1 VLYDVKNLFFCVLG
15 SWRKWNT
22 AVDWRKHHEVA
33 RKQKCWYKTLAL
45 WFVGSN
51 PALPTNFL
59 FHITYI
65 FALKYS
71 ALFKNQLKTNMKIPE
86 TIKTKMSDY
95 YTFGD
100 HTKIK
105 RLGIQKK
112 KPFSLVTIGKAF
124 KEGECHDD
132 LLDLIDEF
140 YNLKI
145 KKYGK

>member
-1 VLYDVKNLFFCVLG
+1 
-15 SWRKWNT
+15 
-22 AVDWRKHHEVA
+22 
-33 RKQKCWYKTLAL
+33 
-45 WFVGSN
+45 
-51 PALPTNFL
+51 
-59 FHITYI
+59 
-65 FALKYS
+65 
-71 ALFKNQLKTNMKIPE
+71 MKIPE

-145 KKYGK
+145 KKYRNKQTAVEFAIQKLEKFIVKGNQIAVETILEQAKEMEKQQLKEKYNNGYANGQRDLIIS

>member
-1 VLYDVKNLFFCVLG
+1 
-15 SWRKWNT
+15 
-22 AVDWRKHHEVA
+22 
-33 RKQKCWYKTLAL
+33 
-45 WFVGSN
+45 
-51 PALPTNFL
+51 
-59 FHITYI
+59 
-65 FALKYS
+65 
-71 ALFKNQLKTNMKIPE
+71 MKIPE

-140 YNLKI
+140 YSLKI

>member
-1 VLYDVKNLFFCVLG
+1 
-15 SWRKWNT
+15 
-22 AVDWRKHHEVA
+22 
-33 RKQKCWYKTLAL
+33 
-45 WFVGSN
+45 
-51 PALPTNFL
+51 
-59 FHITYI
+59 
-65 FALKYS
+65 
-71 ALFKNQLKTNMKIPE
+71 MKIPE

-105 RLGIQKK
+105 RLGLKK
-112 KPFSLVTIGKAF
+112 NIRFSLPTIGRAF
-124 KEGECHDD
+124 KEGECKDD